1 MSDHDDVRSARDV
14 DADAER
20 FLDEDADDS
29 DTHVVN
35 AVDLPPDGSIP
46 DILDQRTVIPEDDEP

>member
-1 MSDHDDVRSARDV
+1 MSDHDDVRSPRDV

-20 FLDEDADDS
+20 FLDEDADDTEAGVTS
-29 DTHVVN
+29 

-46 DILDQRTVIPEDDEP
+46 DIIDQRTVVPEDDEP

>member
-1 MSDHDDVRSARDV
+1 MSDHDDVRSPRDV

-20 FLDEDADDS
+20 FLDEDVDDS
-29 DTHVVN
+29 QTEVVN

>member
-1 MSDHDDVRSARDV
+1 MSDHDDVRSPRDV

-20 FLDEDADDS
+20 FLDQDADDS
-29 DTHVVN
+29 QNEVVS

>member
-1 MSDHDDVRSARDV
+1 MSDHDDVRSPRDV

-20 FLDEDADDS
+20 FLDEDAGHS
-29 DTHVVN
+29 GTHEIS

>member
-1 MSDHDDVRSARDV
+1 MSDHDDVRSPRDV

-29 DTHVVN
+29 GTQVDR
-35 AVDLPPDGSIP
+35 AGDLPPDGSVP